1 MIPKN
6 SITHLSRDR
15 WARANV
21 SLIRKAICEFVH
33 ERLIQFE
40 IIESNTDGWSK
51 YVISPNEKTSYTFLA
66 KPLPL
71 DHLIIDTDSIKKSSD
86 EDLDALIFIKEF
98 RHQLGISDSQLP
110 YYLEEINSTLNGAV
124 FKLNKGNPGAE
135 FLASEADFQT
145 IEKSMTEG
153 HPCFVANNGRIGFNS
168 EDYRAFA
175 PEVGA
180 EFSLVWLAGHRNH
193 SIYTGKP
200 DLPYEKLISQE
211 LDSATIEAFHKQIE
225 DQGYDAN
232 EFILFPVHPWQWY
245 NKIATTFASEIA
257 KGNLLCLGYGPDLY
271 QAQQSI
277 RTMYNTSNST
287 KFYTK
292 SALSVLN
299 MGFIRGLSLNYLR
312 SAPEMAVWLEELL
325 YNDPYIVKT
334 GFRMLGEIASAGYI
348 NPYYDEFGSRCSHN
362 KMLAT
367 LWRESPASTLE
378 EGQRAM
384 TMAALLHVDD
394 NGKAFLPE
402 LISVSWLSTEAWLHA
417 YLDAYLSPLL
427 HCFYQHDLVFM
438 PHGENIIL
446 ILENQI
452 PKRILLK
459 DITEEAVI
467 LSKDV
472 KLPENLSRMY
482 MEVPEDVKLLSIFID
497 VFDDFFRFMTE
508 ILETQIGF
516 SCDKFWKV
524 VADNIRH
531 YQETFPQL
539 EPKFKKYDLF
549 AEEFKLSC
557 LNRLQIRNHRQM
569 IDLDEPVGK
578 LQMPGLIK
586 NPLAQ
591 FRSQ

>member
-1 MIPKN
+1 
-6 SITHLSRDR
+6 
-15 WARANV
+15 
-21 SLIRKAICEFVH
+21 
-33 ERLIQFE
+33 
-40 IIESNTDGWSK
+40 
-51 YVISPNEKTSYTFLA
+51 
-66 KPLPL
+66 
-71 DHLIIDTDSIKKSSD
+71 
-86 EDLDALIFIKEF
+86 
-98 RHQLGISDSQLP
+98 
-110 YYLEEINSTLNGAV
+110 
-124 FKLNKGNPGAE
+124 
-135 FLASEADFQT
+135 
-145 IEKSMTEG
+145 
-153 HPCFVANNGRIGFNS
+153 
-168 EDYRAFA
+168 
-175 PEVGA
+175 
-180 EFSLVWLAGHRNH
+180 
-193 SIYTGKP
+193 
-200 DLPYEKLISQE
+200 
-211 LDSATIEAFHKQIE
+211 
-225 DQGYDAN
+225 
-232 EFILFPVHPWQWY
+232 
-245 NKIATTFASEIA
+245 
-257 KGNLLCLGYGPDLY
+257 
-271 QAQQSI
+271 
-277 RTMYNTSNST
+277 
-287 KFYTK
+287 
-292 SALSVLN
+292 
-299 MGFIRGLSLNYLR
+299 
-312 SAPEMAVWLEELL
+312 
-325 YNDPYIVKT
+325 
-334 GFRMLGEIASAGYI
+334 
-348 NPYYDEFGSRCSHN
+348 
-362 KMLAT
+362 
-367 LWRESPASTLE
+367 
-378 EGQRAM
+378 
-384 TMAALLHVDD
+384 
-394 NGKAFLPE
+394 
-402 LISVSWLSTEAWLHA
+402 
-417 YLDAYLSPLL
+417 
-427 HCFYQHDLVFM
+427 M